1 MLVALSLVLSLG
13 MAAAA
18 PSTASKVPPEI
29 AREMAEAVIAVNKAL
44 GLESWPSR
52 GAVPCVDRGGEGSLA
67 KDVTAADTRRC
78 TEQAVASGFPRLG
91 KAYALAIAMSAIGP
105 ITVLALGMAEASGF
119 AAYSCDP
126 GRKCPPTKIQ
136 PGTKWGKRMLERQQ
150 KMCAEAET
158 LWFPAATRVC
168 PGDPSSPSPSP
179 STPSDPGPPPSAS
192 HPAKAETSPAR
203 SAPPAPAR

>member
-1 MLVALSLVLSLG
+1 MLLALSFVVSLG
-13 MAAAA
+13 TAAAA
-18 PSTASKVPPEI
+18 PSTASKVSPEI
-29 AREMAEAVIAVNKAL
+29 AREMAEAVIAANKAL
-44 GLESWPSR
+44 GLESWPSQ

-78 TEQAVASGFPRLG
+78 TEQALASGFPQLG

-136 PGTKWGKRMLERQQ
+136 PGTKWGKRMVERQQ
-150 KMCAEAET
+150 KVCVEAET
-158 LWFPAATRVC
+158 LWFPAAARVC
-168 PGDPSSPSPSP
+168 PGDPHTSSP
-179 STPSDPGPPPSAS
+179 STPSAPAPPPPPPHRAEAAPTAGGSAL
-192 HPAKAETSPAR
+192 
-203 SAPPAPAR
+203 PAPAR